1 MFYSIVLRLETIYRD
16 VLQIV
21 EICILGVQ
29 MKMAA
34 LVLGIF
40 IYYSLKKFSA
50 STSIM
55 LVAMLISKL
64 RLYSYIISLTRGTYM
79 VRSPEVLK
87 SSSFKLPVC
96 I

>member
-55 LVAMLISKL
+55 LVAVLISKL

-79 VRSPEVLK
+79 VRSLEVLN
-87 SSSFKLPVC
+87 SPSFKLPVC